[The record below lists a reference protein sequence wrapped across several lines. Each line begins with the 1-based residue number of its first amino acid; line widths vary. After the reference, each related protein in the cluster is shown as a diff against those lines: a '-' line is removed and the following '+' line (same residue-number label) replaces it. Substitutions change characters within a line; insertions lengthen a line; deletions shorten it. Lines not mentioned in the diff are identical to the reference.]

1 MDLFSDVVV
10 ETEMEHFLNAVM
22 LISLFCI
29 IAAAIGVVL
38 DQGEVVIN
46 IFITALIVL
55 ATALLICLG
64 TL

>member
-1 MDLFSDVVV
+1 
-10 ETEMEHFLNAVM
+10 MEHFLNVAM

-29 IAAAIGVVL
+29 IAATIGVFL

-55 ATALLICLG
+55 ATALLICLCLG
-64 TL
+64 MPL

>member
-1 MDLFSDVVV
+1 MK
-10 ETEMEHFLNAVM
+10 TFLNAAM

-55 ATALLICLG
+55 AAALLICLG
-64 TL
+64 MLL

>member
-1 MDLFSDVVV
+1 
-10 ETEMEHFLNAVM
+10 MEHFLNAAM
-22 LISLFCI
+22 LISLFSI

-55 ATALLICLG
+55 AAALLICLG
-64 TL
+64 MLL

>member
-1 MDLFSDVVV
+1 MKL
-10 ETEMEHFLNAVM
+10 FLNAVM
-22 LISLFCI
+22 LISIFCI

-55 ATALLICLG
+55 TTALLICLG

>member
-1 MDLFSDVVV
+1 MKL
-10 ETEMEHFLNAVM
+10 FLNAAM

-38 DQGEVVIN
+38 DQGKVVFN

-55 ATALLICLG
+55 AAALLICLG